1 MINMKKPIV
10 FILFFLILISLPI
23 STVSALTLETDKAKY
38 NPSDQITVTGTGYI
52 NDYVTVQLLGSNGDL
67 KAIAQGQCD
76 EEGNYVIVLTTFP
89 SAETTTFKFG
99 DYTVKA
105 TSSGNVF
112 SKSITFEASVAPTT
126 TVATTTSETTQTV
139 TETQII
145 EAETQTVTEITENVM
160 IETQTI
166 TETTEDVMTA
176 TQTLTKTKTMTET
189 LEAAT
194 VEVTKT
200 ETEVEKEVETVLD
213 VSIVTATDVK
223 IVTDVSIVTET
234 KMITDVKT
242 ITAQEMESNQ
252 NQMSLSQWGLLVV
265 IIGVIIGFIAYRN
278 KDTIIQKI
286 KR

>member
-145 EAETQTVTEITENVM
+145 EAETQT
-160 IETQTI
+160 I

-234 KMITDVKT
+234 KMITDVSTLTEVDVKT
-242 ITAQEMESNQ
+242 ITAQGMETNQ
-252 NQMSLSQWGLLVV
+252 NQMTVPLIV
-265 IIGVIIGFIAYRN
+265 IIGILIGFIIYRN
-278 KDTIIQKI
+278 KDTILQKI